1 MPLTSQT
8 HVPRLMGEDEKHIK
22 YSCPPEE
29 YDTDKVDRQE
39 TEDGVVIAMA
49 RRKADGKMGVLAC
62 SFPKASY
69 DQAKADAW
77 MVRQKFAVEPSE
89 MFSVKGVEIFATGL
103 WNGHQIT
110 DQTLESIVT
119 AFSESKVRPALKL
132 GHDDS
137 QKLLQADGLP
147 AAGWVENVRKVG
159 SKLIA
164 DFVDIPKKIFQL
176 LKNNAY
182 RKVSCEIY
190 NNVDID
196 GRKYPKLLGAVA
208 LLGADMPGVMN
219 LNDILSMYA
228 FDSIS
233 KFDVSGE
240 VDKIVVVA
248 NIKTTEETETM
259 PEQAD
264 EFKAK
269 AEQLEKDLEAQKAE
283 VEKYKKIADEA
294 NASALEAAKK
304 EQAAKVDAFITEVKA
319 EKLCTPAME
328 TLVRDLVGES
338 KETYTVGDKKDATRF
353 EVLKETLKLSKEA
366 AKVNFSET
374 TSGEGKTD
382 IPDLNA
388 KIEKY
393 AADNKVSYKAAL
405 KEVMRGV
412 EWPTETVVEEE
423 RE

>member
-8 HVPRLMGEDEKHIK
+8 HVPQLIGEDEKHIK
-22 YSCPPEE
+22 YSCPTEE

-39 TEDGVVIAMA
+39 TSDGVVIAMA
-49 RRKADGKMGVLAC
+49 RRKADGKVGVLSC

-69 DQAKADAW
+69 DGEKAKAW
-77 MVRQKFAVEPSE
+77 MGRQKFAVEPAE
-89 MFSVKGVEIFATGL
+89 MFFVKGVEIFSTGT

-110 DQTLESIVT
+110 DAVLDQIVS
-119 AFSESKVRPALKL
+119 AFSTSKIRPALKL
-132 GHDDS
+132 GHDDG
-137 QKLLQADGLP
+137 QKLLQNDGLP

-159 SKLIA
+159 SKLVA

-190 NNVDID
+190 NNVKIED
-196 GRKYPKLLGAVA
+196 KTYPKLLGAVA
-208 LLGADMPGVMN
+208 LLGADLPGVMN

-233 KFDVSGE
+233 KFDVTGE
-240 VDKIVVVA
+240 VDKIVVDVIPNTPGE
-248 NIKTTEETETM
+248 NIMSEH
-259 PEQAD
+259 AD

-269 AEQLEKDLEAQKAE
+269 AEQLEKDLAAAKAE
-283 VEKYKKIADEA
+283 ADKYKKQAEDA
-294 NASALEAAKK
+294 TVAALEAAKK

-319 EKLCTPAME
+319 DKLCTPAME
-328 TLVRDLVGES
+328 GMVRDLVGEA
-338 KETYTVGDKKDATRF
+338 KETYSVGESKTASRF
-353 EVLKETLKLSKEA
+353 DLVKAVLKASAEA
-366 AKVNFSET
+366 GKVNFSET
-374 TSGEGKTD
+374 TAADGKSGT
-382 IPDLNA
+382 PDLNA

-393 AADNKVSYKAAL
+393 AADNKVSYRDAYRA
-405 KEVMRGV
+405 VMRDV
-412 EWPTETVVEEE
+412 DATPETISEEE